1 MSIIGD
7 LNRSGRTVL
16 LITHDHDLA
25 RGASRCVTLRDGR
38 IESDTRNTP
47 VSHVR
52 S

>member
-7 LNRSGRTVL
+7 LNQSGRTVL
-16 LITHDHDLA
+16 LITHDRDLA
-25 RGASRCVTLRDGR
+25 RGAGRRVMLPDGR
-38 IESDTRNTP
+38 IESDTRDTP